1 MKTLTIYLP
10 FTILLYVIISLSGYT
25 LSKYFA
31 FSSFVYL
38 LLALIAYIGI
48 TFILKIYKEEKS
60 CFSFSKVTSMVTI
73 LFFIILSTNSL
84 LTNTY
89 DSEKI
94 FDYQILSLN
103 HKLPIMIDKNTRF
116 DKVYISDNNV
126 YYQYTMTN
134 LSTKKANKDL
144 LTLALTDKIY
154 STTGNLDIML
164 LKLSKKPRVINYI
177 FHDKESNF
185 LTKVEIKLN

>member
-10 FTILLYVIISLSGYT
+10 LTVLLYVMIDLSGSF

-31 FSSFVYL
+31 FSAIVYF
-38 LLALIAYIGI
+38 LLAIIGFIGI
-48 TFILKIYKEEKS
+48 NFILKIYKEEKS
-60 CFSFSKVTSMVTI
+60 CFSFSKVVSMTTI

-89 DSEKI
+89 DSERI
-94 FDYQILSLN
+94 FENQVLSLN
-103 HKLPIMIDKNTRF
+103 NKLPIMIDKNTRF
-116 DKVYISDNNV
+116 DKVYISDNNIF
-126 YYQYTMTN
+126 YQYTMTN
-134 LSTKKANKDL
+134 INTTKVNRDL
-144 LTLALTDKIY
+144 ITLALTDKIY
-154 STTGNLDIML
+154 STTGNLDIMI

-177 FHDKESNF
+177 FQDKNSNF